1 MCFVFGILHAQSCDK
16 LHHCVK
22 LVNIHCGG
30 GRWAFSIW
38 GLIFALE
45 GLGVIYAAMP
55 QGYNEGGWKERTV
68 NAIGTSHNVAYM
80 CLVHPLYFLASSTSA
95 LETLQPGRMYCIL
108 SFSVQEPED
117 DEQTVSLRI
126 LACKPLT
133 YKVSQHISSVCR
145 LQLASML
152 VV

>member
-1 MCFVFGILHAQSCDK
+1 MPLGFHAQTCDK

-22 LVNIHCGG
+22 LVNLDCG

-55 QGYNEGGWKERTV
+55 QGYNESGWKERTV
-68 NAIGTSHNVAYM
+68 NAIGTSHNVSHT
-80 CLVHPLYFLASSTSA
+80 CLLDPLDCLASHTSA
-95 LETLQPGRMYCIL
+95 LGTLQPGRIAFCL
-108 SFSVQEPED
+108 NGVQHTED
-117 DEQTVSLRI
+117 DEPITPCI
-126 LACKPLT
+126 LACKPLAS
-133 YKVSQHISSVCR
+133 KVSQHISSECR